1 MLIPDYILLGPTSG
15 GGADRKKK
23 DWAAGELKSAVHSQ
37 QRT

>member
-15 GGADRKKK
+15 GGDRKKK

-37 QRT
+37 QRP